1 MKKVFVSGCYDLLH
15 SGHVEFFQQAS
26 QFGDLYVGIGSDAT
40 YLEYKHRKP
49 MFPQEERLFMVRNIK
64 AVKEAYINEGSG
76 VIDFLPTLDLVQPD
90 IFVVNADGG
99 SETKRKLCEERGIQ
113 YIELQRTPHEGL
125 EARSSSSLKAALST
139 QETNSQQAQPSTLNP
154 QPGGGIPT
162 RLDLAGTWID
172 QPYVSMHHPGWA
184 ITISLEPTFEVRDR
198 CGLSTSTR
206 NLIQKIWPMKL
217 PKMDPEMLARLVFC
231 FENNPER
238 QEGHISGAQDS
249 IGICFP
255 GLCRHYYDNNF
266 RPKKI
271 ENTNDEM
278 TLRFL
283 EEHLVMVPMEPRKPG
298 CSVVEGKDI
307 TPEKVKTL
315 AAAADACWEAIMK
328 KDLAAFA
335 SAYKAS
341 FDAQVAMF
349 PGMIRPAYHVNVDA
363 NANRQPTPNRAQS
376 NSFELPRC
384 EGGKACVAG
393 LTANAY
399 ISEAI
404 AHYSAMDDV
413 LAWKMPGA
421 GGGGYLALVVNDAK
435 SFVAS
440 HPEAFELHI
449 RRE

>member
-1 MKKVFVSGCYDLLH
+1 MAKKVFVSGCYDLLH
-15 SGHVEFFQQAS
+15 SGHVEFFKQAS

-64 AVKEAYINEGSG
+64 AVKEAYINQGSG
-76 VIDFLPTLDLVQPD
+76 VIDFLPTLDIVQPD
-90 IFVVNADGG
+90 VFVVNAEGG
-99 SETKRKLCEERGIQ
+99 SDAKRQLCEERGIQ
-113 YIELQRTPHEGL
+113 YIELQRTPAEGL
-125 EARSSSSLKAALST
+125 QARSSSSLKAAIR
-139 QETNSQQAQPSTLNP
+139 QNEAKAEE
-154 QPGGGIPT
+154 GKGIPT

-206 NLIQKIWPMKL
+206 NMIKKIWPVKL
-217 PKMDPEMLARLVFC
+217 PKMNPEMLARLVFC

-238 QEGHISGAQDS
+238 EDGHISGAQDS
-249 IGICFP
+249 IGICVP

-266 RPKKI
+266 WPKKI

-283 EEHLVMVPMEPRKPG
+283 EDHLVMVPMEPRKPG

-307 TPEKVKTL
+307 TPAKVKAL
-315 AAAADACWEAIMK
+315 ADAAEACWNAILK
-328 KDLAAFA
+328 KDLVAFA
-335 SAYKAS
+335 AAYKAS
-341 FDAQVAMF
+341 FEAQTAMF
-349 PGMIRPAYHVNVDA
+349 PGMVT
-363 NANRQPTPNRAQS
+363 PTYINHPEQD
-376 NSFELPRC
+376 NS
-384 EGGKACVAG
+384 
-393 LTANAY
+393 Y
-399 ISEAI
+399 IAETI

-435 SFVAS
+435 AFVEQ
-440 HPEAFELHI
+440 HLEAFELHV

>member
-1 MKKVFVSGCYDLLH
+1 MNKKVFVSGCYDLLH
-15 SGHVEFFQQAS
+15 SGHVEFFKQAS

-49 MFPQEERLFMVRNIK
+49 MFPQEERLFMVQNIK

-76 VIDFLPTLDLVQPD
+76 VIDFLPTLDIVKPD
-90 IFVVNADGG
+90 IFVVNAEGG
-99 SETKRKLCEERGIQ
+99 SDTKRQLCEERGIQ
-113 YIELQRTPHEGL
+113 YIELQRTPAEGL
-125 EARSSSSLKAALST
+125 QARSSSSLKAALST
-139 QETNSQQAQPSTLNP
+139 QQEEATQNSELKKQNST
-154 QPGGGIPT
+154 IPT

-206 NLIQKIWPMKL
+206 NMIQKIWPMKL
-217 PKMDPEMLARLVFC
+217 PKMEPEMLARLVFC

-238 QEGHISGAQDS
+238 EDGHISGAQDS
-249 IGICFP
+249 IGICVP

-266 RPKKI
+266 WPKKI
-271 ENTNDEM
+271 ESTNDEM

-307 TPEKVKTL
+307 TPNKVRAL
-315 AAAADACWEAIMK
+315 ANAAEACWKAIQTRN
-328 KDLAAFA
+328 LEAFA
-335 SAYKAS
+335 AAYKAS
-341 FDAQVAMF
+341 FEAQVAMF
-349 PGMIRPAYHVNVDA
+349 PGMVTPTYIGHPEQD
-363 NANRQPTPNRAQS
+363 NRY
-376 NSFELPRC
+376 
-384 EGGKACVAG
+384 VAD
-393 LTANAY
+393 T
-399 ISEAI
+399 I

-421 GGGGYLALVVNDAK
+421 GGGGYLALVVKDAK
-435 SFVAS
+435 AFIEQHS
-440 HPEAFELHI
+440 EAFEIHI

>member
-1 MKKVFVSGCYDLLH
+1 MRKKVFVSGCYDLLH
-15 SGHVEFFQQAS
+15 SGHVEFFRQAS
-26 QFGDLYVGIGSDAT
+26 QYGDLYVGIGSDAT
-40 YLEYKHRKP
+40 YMEYKHRKP

-64 AVKEAYINEGSG
+64 SVKEAYINGG
-76 VIDFLPTLDLVQPD
+76 CGFIDFIPTLDIVRPD

-99 SETKRKLCEERGIQ
+99 CDAKRRLCEERGIQ
-113 YIELQRTPHEGL
+113 YIELERTPVEGL

-139 QETNSQQAQPSTLNP
+139 LEASNSLQPTANC
-154 QPGGGIPT
+154 GIPT

-172 QPYVSMHHPGWA
+172 QPYVSQYHPGWA

-206 NLIQKIWPMKL
+206 KMIQKIWPVKL
-217 PKMDPEMLARLVFC
+217 PKMNPEMLARLVFC

-238 QEGHISGAQDS
+238 EDGHISGAQDS
-249 IGICFP
+249 IGICVP

-266 RPKKI
+266 WPKKI
-271 ENTNDEM
+271 ENTTDEM

-307 TPEKVKTL
+307 TPEKVKAL
-315 AAAADACWEAIMK
+315 AYAAEACWVAILN

-335 SAYKAS
+335 AAYKAS
-341 FDAQVAMF
+341 FEAQIAMF
-349 PGMIRPAYHVNVDA
+349 PGMVA
-363 NANRQPTPNRAQS
+363 PTYIGHPEFD
-376 NSFELPRC
+376 NSY
-384 EGGKACVAG
+384 V
-393 LTANAY
+393 TNT
-399 ISEAI
+399 I

-435 SFVAS
+435 AFINS
-440 HPEAFELHI
+440 HLKAFELHI

>member
-1 MKKVFVSGCYDLLH
+1 MAKKVFVSGCYDLLH
-15 SGHVEFFQQAS
+15 SGHVEFFKQAS
-26 QFGDLYVGIGSDAT
+26 QYGDLYVGIGSDAT

-49 MFPQEERLFMVRNIK
+49 MFPEEERLFMVRNIK

-76 VIDFLPTLDLVQPD
+76 VIDFIPTLDLVQPD
-90 IFVVNADGG
+90 VFVVNAEGG
-99 SETKRKLCEERGIQ
+99 SEAKRKLCEERGIE
-113 YIELQRTPHEGL
+113 YVELQRTPHEGL
-125 EARSSSSLKAALST
+125 QARSSSSLKAAM
-139 QETNSQQAQPSTLNP
+139 QQNDAKTEE
-154 QPGGGIPT
+154 GKGIPT

-206 NLIQKIWPMKL
+206 NMIQKIWPMKL

-238 QEGHISGAQDS
+238 TDGHISGAQDS
-249 IGICFP
+249 IGICVP

-266 RPKKI
+266 WPAKI
-271 ENTNDEM
+271 ESTTDEM

-283 EEHLVMVPMEPRKPG
+283 EDHLVMLPMEPRKPG

-307 TPEKVKTL
+307 TPAKVKAL
-315 AAAADACWEAIMK
+315 ADAADACWKAIIAH
-328 KDLAAFA
+328 DLPAFA
-335 SAYKAS
+335 AAYKAS

-349 PGMIRPAYHVNVDA
+349 PGMIA
-363 NANRQPTPNRAQS
+363 PTYIGHPEQD
-376 NSFELPRC
+376 NSY
-384 EGGKACVAG
+384 VAE
-393 LTANAY
+393 T
-399 ISEAI
+399 I
-404 AHYSAMDDV
+404 AHYSAMPDV

-435 SFVAS
+435 TFCEA

-449 RRE
+449 RR